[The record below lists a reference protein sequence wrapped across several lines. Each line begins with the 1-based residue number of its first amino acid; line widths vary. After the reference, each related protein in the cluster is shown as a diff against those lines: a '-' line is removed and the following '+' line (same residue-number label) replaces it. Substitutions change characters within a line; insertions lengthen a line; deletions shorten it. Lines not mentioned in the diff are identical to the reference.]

1 MNKQKRAS
9 CCEQCSYYDYDE
21 YSEEYI
27 CSANMDED
35 EFMRFISGPG
45 SYCPYF
51 DPYDEYK
58 IVSRQNW
65 CFTLANRKKCVILFK
80 KINSENAVTK
90 TVGIYDAPSAESAYC
105 GLCAEIS
112 LSSGAAEKCSR
123 SQRIRPRYGRGE
135 YRLSWN
141 RVVKRCINLR
151 PFFGTGIFF
160 GIYSWI

>member
-21 YSEEYI
+21 YSEDYI

-58 IVSRQNW
+58 RVSKQN
-65 CFTLANRKKCVILFK
+65 
-80 KINSENAVTK
+80 
-90 TVGIYDAPSAESAYC
+90 
-105 GLCAEIS
+105 
-112 LSSGAAEKCSR
+112 
-123 SQRIRPRYGRGE
+123 
-135 YRLSWN
+135 
-141 RVVKRCINLR
+141 
-151 PFFGTGIFF
+151 
-160 GIYSWI
+160 

>member
-1 MNKQKRAS
+1 MNKQKRAA

-90 TVGIYDAPSAESAYC
+90 TVGIYDAVKESLRRRLRAHTAVYVPKFHFRAVRLKNAV
-105 GLCAEIS
+105 GRNGFAPVTGEGSIGSLEIGW
-112 LSSGAAEKCSR
+112 LNG
-123 SQRIRPRYGRGE
+123 
-135 YRLSWN
+135 
-141 RVVKRCINLR
+141 V
-151 PFFGTGIFF
+151 
-160 GIYSWI
+160 